1 MMISRRSFFKK
12 TSLLTATGL
21 IFPLNRIFSGILPES
36 NFTSIRRNVG
46 YYTNRGGTIGWLVN
60 DDAIVVVDSQFADTA
75 SSCLNGLRE
84 MSARPIDALI
94 NTHHHGDHTGGN
106 AVFKPYAG
114 MIVAHSNVP
123 DLQMKQAQ
131 MRGGEVEIA
140 VAGTTF
146 DTVWEMDFGD
156 EHIRAKHYG
165 NAHTSGDA
173 VITFENA
180 NVVHMG
186 DLVFNKVFPFI
197 DRDSGASIENWI
209 KLLEQVVSEHDNNTI
224 YIFGHSQTAANLT
237 GQTRDLNRMRD
248 YLEAVLSHVSS
259 ELQAGSSRDEIT
271 GLVSLKGFE
280 DYVSF
285 GPRLSL
291 AANLNV
297 AYDELID

>member
-1 MMISRRSFFKK
+1 MLISRRNFIKK
-12 TSLLTATGL
+12 TGLVTATGL
-21 IFPLNRIFSGILPES
+21 LFPLNRIFAGKLSNS
-36 NFTSIRRNVG
+36 NFTPIRRNVG
-46 YYTNRGGTIGWLVN
+46 YYTNRGGTVGWLVN

-75 SSCLNGLRE
+75 SSCIAGLRE
-84 MSARPIDALI
+84 MSVNPIDALI

-106 AVFKPYAG
+106 AVFKPHVG

-131 MRGGEVEIA
+131 MRGGDSEIA
-140 VAGTTF
+140 IASTTF
-146 DTVWEMDFGD
+146 DTDWAMEFGD
-156 EHIRAKHYG
+156 ERVRARYYG

-173 VITFENA
+173 VITFEKA

-209 KLLEQVVSEHDNNTI
+209 KLLEGVVSDHDNDTT
-224 YIFGHSQTAANLT
+224 YIFGHSQTASTLI
-237 GQTRDLNRMRD
+237 GQAADLNRMKD
-248 YLEAVLSHVSS
+248 FLDAILTHVSA
-259 ELQAGSSRDEIT
+259 ELQSGSSRDEIT

-291 AANLNV
+291 SANLNV
-297 AYDELID
+297 AYDELVK